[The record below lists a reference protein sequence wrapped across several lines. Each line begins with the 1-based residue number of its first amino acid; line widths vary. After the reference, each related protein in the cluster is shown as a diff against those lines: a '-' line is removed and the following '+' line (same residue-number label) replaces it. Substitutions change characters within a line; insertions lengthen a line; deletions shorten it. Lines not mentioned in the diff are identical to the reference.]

1 LGHIRMFREN
11 VKKTSEQIILLGKT
25 QSGEKFR
32 PSDWAQR
39 LTVAVSTVGPK
50 KQIISHPRVHMA
62 VIDGLPAVVIDPV
75 LEKENPM
82 MFEFLLKFGRN
93 NNLQIR
99 YPWTGEKRGDK
110 GGEEELK
117 AAS

>member
-1 LGHIRMFREN
+1 LDG
-11 VKKTSEQIILLGKT
+11 Q
-25 QSGEKFR
+25 KFR

-62 VIDGLPAVVIDPV
+62 VKNGLPAVVIDTV
-75 LEKENPM
+75 LEKENKI
-82 MFEFLLKFGRN
+82 MFDFLINFGKS
-93 NNLQIR
+93 NNLQIE
-99 YPWTGEKRGDK
+99 YPWVGEAREKVETPKD
-110 GGEEELK
+110 ELK